1 MLEQNAPETTGTET
15 PTTPSDAEIVP
26 ITLEVLIGDG
36 YHLFQQHCE
45 ELEGKPF
52 AIDLERYEILQK
64 KRTLLCMGA
73 YVGNLLVGYSTTVLL
88 RHGHHDTL
96 IASNDSLYVDPNF
109 RRGLG
114 LHLIRQTEKHAHEC
128 GVDCMVW
135 AAKPGSDLDL
145 ILAARRNCDLSEHHY
160 RVTFHGQHEQ

>member
-1 MLEQNAPETTGTET
+1 MQEQSEAVTLGTET
-15 PTTPSDAEIVP
+15 PTPLYDVEVVP

-36 YHLFQQHCE
+36 YHLFQQHCQ

-52 AIDLERYEILQK
+52 AIDLERYEVLQK

-73 YVGNLLVGYSTTVLL
+73 YVGNAMVGYSTTVLL

-96 IASNDSLYVDPNF
+96 IASNDSLYVDPSF

-114 LHLIRQTEKHAHEC
+114 LQLIRQTEKHAQEC

-135 AAKPGSDLDL
+135 SAKPGSDLDL

-160 RVTFHGQHEQ
+160 RISFDGQH